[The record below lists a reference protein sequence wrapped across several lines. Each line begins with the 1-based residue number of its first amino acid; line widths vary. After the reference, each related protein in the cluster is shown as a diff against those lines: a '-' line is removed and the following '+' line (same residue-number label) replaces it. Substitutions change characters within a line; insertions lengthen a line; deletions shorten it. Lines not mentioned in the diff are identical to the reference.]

1 MSAAAKS
8 DLDLVVTREF
18 EAPVDLVWEAW
29 TRPEHLVHWW
39 KPKGF
44 HKGRIESLDVRPG
57 GKWRIYMPFD
67 SGKGGCTAYGIYREV
82 VARERLSW
90 DDFCDDEN
98 GNFFHKAFVTVS
110 FEDLGGR
117 TRVTLRARL
126 DPPAKRDAKWTLPLM
141 EEGWTEGW
149 KDNLEELVHHLSA
162 THKEMQ

>member
-1 MSAAAKS
+1 MSAARN
-8 DLDLVVTREF
+8 DLNLVVTRVF
-18 EAPVDLVWEAW
+18 AAPVELVWEAW

-44 HKGRIESLDVRPG
+44 HEGRIESLDVRPG

-67 SGKGGCTAYGIYREV
+67 TGKGGCTAYGIYKEV
-82 VARERLSW
+82 VPCERLSW

-98 GNFFHKAFVTVS
+98 GNFFHKALVTVT
-110 FEDLGGR
+110 FEDLGGE

-126 DPPAKRDAKWTLPLM
+126 EPPTKRDAKWTIPVM